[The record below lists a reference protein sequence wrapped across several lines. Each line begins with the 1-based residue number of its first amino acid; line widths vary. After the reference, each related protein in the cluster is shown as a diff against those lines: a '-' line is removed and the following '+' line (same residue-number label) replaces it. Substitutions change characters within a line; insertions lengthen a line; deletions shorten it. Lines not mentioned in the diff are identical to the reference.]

1 MVLPVIILGL
11 VVMSTLTVAA
21 VMTAGDEQKSSQA
34 MRQSGEAFYVAEAGL
49 QQTYS
54 QWTTYA
60 AKIDSLE
67 PGDTLDLGEQTLSGN
82 NTYHPLIIRLDNAGG
97 GQPLYQLM
105 VESASDGAFGGR
117 KTLAYLLASGPGG
130 PDTGYLLG
138 DCCDAAMMLKGDLD
152 MSSRAPSGGWRGE
165 IDLSGMDAHPAAWD
179 SADVCSDQLYDKP
192 AVIMTDSTATNI
204 GWTSSDCD
212 PGNTC
217 PITIEGDPIGISQ
230 DAELID
236 NTFDQFGDLTWE
248 DLKDLADHTIGT
260 FGTQIKLHGDDIY
273 PRYNG
278 DGTCD
283 TSHPY
288 NWGSDDPADAC
299 FNYFPIIKVRGEVE
313 FNKGWNPERAYGQ
326 GLIVMDWDDTQD
338 PPGTELELG
347 REGEFNGIVL
357 GRGCVEIQKGF
368 QFHGALMV
376 NGTYDGISCDAQ
388 GAFIDCRGNDSSSGG
403 MCDNTTIQWSQCAVD
418 RVLSNS
424 KLEDYVE
431 IMNPGDGGGARLLVS
446 RSFTEVFQ

>member
-152 MSSRAPSGGWRGE
+152 MSSRAPSGGWRG
-165 IDLSGMDAHPAAWD
+165 
-179 SADVCSDQLYDKP
+179 
-192 AVIMTDSTATNI
+192 
-204 GWTSSDCD
+204 D

-357 GRGCVEIQKGF
+357 GRGCVEIQKRF

-376 NGTYDGISCDAQ
+376 SGTYDGISCDAQ